1 MKTTPLIFA
10 ILFLSGCAGH
20 VSKPGATQE
29 QVNADTLA
37 CNYET
42 HKAGGS
48 ASNNDPIGAGMMQAQ
63 IFNEC
68 MAMKGYK

>member
-1 MKTTPLIFA
+1 MKTTPFILIA
-10 ILFLSGCAGH
+10 LFLSGCAGH

-37 CNYET
+37 CNYEM
-42 HKAGGS
+42 HKSTGS
-48 ASNNDPIGAGMMQAQ
+48 ASNSDPIGAGMMQAQ

-68 MAMKGYK
+68 LAMKGYK